1 MHKNLSTDLRTQ
13 KTRLQRSD
21 FITPVISNTNYIENT
36 SDTDNFILDN
46 EVVYSRRVSR
56 TVKGGR
62 RSRYSLRSFSIG
74 SNPWTTYIYFGKG
87 KSEHRFKATEKAQG
101 LLNKSYGYQNYA
113 VLRRSSIKS
122 YNSSTL
128 FRYKSSTLLLDLKS
142 LNSSVPHVNTL
153 SAYRSAFI
161 GLFPFKNVQS
171 RFRNTRNKLVQ
182 GQCLKK
188 ALIKLSE

>member
-1 MHKNLSTDLRTQ
+1 MYKNLSVDSKDLV
-13 KTRLQRSD
+13 KLQRSN
-21 FITPVISNTNYIENT
+21 ILSPAVHRIAYKENISEA
-36 SDTDNFILDN
+36 DNFILDN

-74 SNPWTTYIYFGKG
+74 SNAWTTYVYFGKG

-101 LLNKSYGYQNYA
+101 LLNKNYGYQNYA
-113 VLRRSSIKS
+113 VLRRNSVKS
-122 YNSSTL
+122 YNDTRL
-128 FRYKSSTLLLDLKS
+128 VRYKSSTLLLDLK
-142 LNSSVPHVNTL
+142 NSESSIPHVNTL
-153 SAYRSAFI
+153 SAYRSVFV

-182 GQCLKK
+182 GECLKK
-188 ALIKLSE
+188 ALQNFL